1 MTKNSKTL
9 NLIGLCRKAGKITF
23 GTTMVEDSIKSHK
36 AKLVIMAVDSS
47 EKSKKNMNLICDNYN
62 VPFYEYSTIEDISK
76 YIGERNKSVIGITDI
91 NFAKELIKRLEEGG
105 ED

>member
-9 NLIGLCRKAGKITF
+9 NFIGLCRKAGKITF

-36 AKLVIMAVDSS
+36 TKLVIMAADSS

-62 VPFYEYSTIEDISK
+62 IPFYEYSTIEDISK